1 MWSIAVAAAVALTYH
16 LAALRFAARI
26 LTGFWGGPA
35 HIALAA
41 MANTGLLFFTRQ
53 LELPY
58 AFVYLLMTLVV
69 VAEFCAMS
77 KAGFREAL
85 LGSSIFVAHLCS
97 MHLFCTGLYASVL
110 RAVPILILRDPA
122 LYSNSLALTFLL
134 ALLTLLL
141 FPRLIKVEEILELIR
156 HRAYSWMV
164 CAIAVFMIVYTG
176 VDAQMLMADEPF
188 SHLFYACALT
198 AVESMALFYILLHYT
213 LYCVKLSG
221 QKERLAALTRRRD
234 ESACERSRLEEKR
247 THDCLTGCYNRAFL
261 LEKLD
266 ELLRAGQP
274 GLAVLF
280 LDVNGMK
287 CVNDALGHAM
297 GDRYL
302 RFVSGAIAA
311 STRAHDFVGRLAG
324 DEFVVLLRQI
334 HEEELP
340 GVCARIKHR
349 VEQAPGLAVGPAPS
363 VSVGCVYVD
372 GAHADWDGARLL
384 EEADRVMLLDKA
396 RYYGGDEG
404 PC

>member
-1 MWSIAVAAAVALTYH
+1 MWSIAVAAGVVLSYH
-16 LAALRFAARI
+16 LLALRFASRI
-26 LTGFWGGPA
+26 LTGFRGGPA
-35 HIALAA
+35 QITLAA
-41 MANTGLLFFTRQ
+41 IANTGLLFFTRQ

-58 AFVYLLMTLVV
+58 ALVYLLMTLVV

-77 KAGFREAL
+77 EACFREAL
-85 LGSSIFVAHLCS
+85 LGSSIFMAHLCS
-97 MHLFCTGLYASVL
+97 MHLFCTGLYAQLLHAS
-110 RAVPILILRDPA
+110 PILILRDPA
-122 LYSNSLALTFLL
+122 LYSNSLSLTFLL

-141 FPRLIKVEEILELIR
+141 FPRLIKVEEIIGLIR

-164 CAIAVFMIVYTG
+164 CAIAVFVIAYTG

-188 SHLFYACALT
+188 SHLLYACTLT
-198 AVESMALFYILLHYT
+198 AAESMALFYILLHYT
-213 LYCVKLSG
+213 LYCLKLSG
-221 QKERLAALTRRRD
+221 QKERLAALTLRKS
-234 ESACERSRLEEKR
+234 ESACRRSDLEERR

-287 CVNDALGHAM
+287 CVNDTLGHAT

-302 RFVSGAIAA
+302 RFVSGAITA
-311 STRAHDFVGRLAG
+311 STRAHDFVGRFAG

-334 HEEELP
+334 SEEELP
-340 GVCARIKHR
+340 GVCARIKQS

-363 VSVGCVYVD
+363 VSVGYVYVD
-372 GAHADWDGARLL
+372 GAHVGWDGARLL

-396 RYYGGDEG
+396 RYYGGR
-404 PC
+404 